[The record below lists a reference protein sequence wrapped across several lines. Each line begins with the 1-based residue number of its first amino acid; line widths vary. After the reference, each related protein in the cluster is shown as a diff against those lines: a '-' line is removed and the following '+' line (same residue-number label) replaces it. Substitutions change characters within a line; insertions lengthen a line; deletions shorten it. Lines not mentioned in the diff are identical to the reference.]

1 MIHER
6 NPGQEYQIFDRVG
19 MGKALTQFRYSF
31 QMVKWSCVFHQIRR
45 SGMSILVKNTI
56 YNVKIYLEMSLALI
70 SILL

>member
-1 MIHER
+1 MLMIHER

-56 YNVKIYLEMSLALI
+56 
-70 SILL
+70 